1 VVPAAIIGGM
11 TEDLDA
17 RLQAL
22 QASDDVYALI
32 DLGCDLADVGRQID
46 AEWCFRRAADL
57 GDTVGSFNLGN
68 ALVAQQRWA
77 EAVEAYEVAIAG
89 GEADAWRNLGKVL
102 EDLGDLA
109 GAMRAYRGAVEA
121 GDLEGGLQLAFLL
134 REQGERHA
142 AMDVAL
148 EIAAMGDQEAAAV
161 VACWRWCATLDP
173 GLEPD
178 LRAGADHFPAARAD
192 LAQLLRETG
201 REDEARFQ
209 LEKGAKRGEA
219 VAWLPLGNF
228 YADEMQDDE
237 AAEEAYRGGIA
248 AGEAFCHHNLAVLL
262 AERGDVDGAVEQFRL
277 GAAAGDQ
284 LAADALRELEHG

>member
-1 VVPAAIIGGM
+1 M
-11 TEDLDA
+11 TEDLDT
-17 RLQAL
+17 RLRRL

-32 DLGCDLADVGRQID
+32 DLGCDLADVGRQVD

-57 GDTVGSFNLGN
+57 GDTVASFNLGN
-68 ALVAQQRWA
+68 TLVAQQRWA

-142 AMDVAL
+142 AMDVAM

-173 GLEPD
+173 ALEPE

-192 LAQLLRETG
+192 LAHLLRETG
-201 REDEARFQ
+201 RIDEARFV
-209 LEKGAKRGEA
+209 LERGAKRGEA

-228 YADEMQDDE
+228 YADELGDDE
-237 AAEEAYRGGIA
+237 
-248 AGEAFCHHNLAVLL
+248 
-262 AERGDVDGAVEQFRL
+262 AVEQFRL

-284 LAADALRELEHG
+284 LAADALRELERG

>member
-1 VVPAAIIGGM
+1 M
-11 TEDLDA
+11 TEDLDD
-17 RLQAL
+17 RLSRL

-32 DLGCDLADVGRQID
+32 DLGCDLADAGRQTD

-57 GDTVGSFNLGN
+57 GDSVASFNLGN
-68 ALVAQQRWA
+68 ALAAQRRFP
-77 EAVEAYEVAIAG
+77 EAVEAYEVALAAG
-89 GEADAWRNLGKVL
+89 EPDAWRNLGKVL

-109 GAMRAYRGAVEA
+109 GAMRAYRGAVDA

-142 AMDVAL
+142 AMDVAI

-173 GLEPD
+173 ALEPE

-192 LAQLLRETG
+192 LAHLLRDTG
-201 REDEARFQ
+201 RQDEARFV
-209 LEKGAKRGEA
+209 LEKGAKLGEA

-228 YADEMQDDE
+228 YADVMQDDE

-262 AERGDVDGAVEQFRL
+262 AERGDFDGAVEQFRL

-284 LAADALRELEHG
+284 LAAEALRELERG

>member
-1 VVPAAIIGGM
+1 
-11 TEDLDA
+11 
-17 RLQAL
+17 
-22 QASDDVYALI
+22 
-32 DLGCDLADVGRQID
+32 
-46 AEWCFRRAADL
+46 
-57 GDTVGSFNLGN
+57 
-68 ALVAQQRWA
+68 
-77 EAVEAYEVAIAG
+77 
-89 GEADAWRNLGKVL
+89 
-102 EDLGDLA
+102 
-109 GAMRAYRGAVEA
+109 MRAYRGAVEA

-134 REQGERHA
+134 REQGERDA

-173 GLEPD
+173 ALEPE

-192 LAQLLRETG
+192 LAHLLRDSG
-201 REDEARFQ
+201 RKDEARFQ

-248 AGEAFCHHNLAVLL
+248 AGEVHCHHNLAYLL
-262 AERGDVDGAVEQFRL
+262 AERGDLEGAVEQFRL
-277 GAAAGDQ
+277 GAAAGDR
-284 LAADALRELEHG
+284 LAADALRELERG

>member
-1 VVPAAIIGGM
+1 M

-32 DLGCDLADVGRQID
+32 DLGCDLADVGRQTD

-57 GDTVGSFNLGN
+57 GDSVASFNLGN
-68 ALVAQQRWA
+68 ALAAQQRLP
-77 EAVEAYEVAIAG
+77 EAVEAYEIALAA
-89 GEADAWRNLGKVL
+89 GEPDAWRNLAKVL
-102 EDLGDLA
+102 EELGDLS

-134 REQGERHA
+134 REQGERHQ
-142 AMDVAL
+142 AMDVAM

-161 VACWRWCATLDP
+161 VACWRWCATMDP
-173 GLEPD
+173 SLEPE

-192 LAQLLRETG
+192 LAHLLRETG
-201 REDEARFQ
+201 RIDEARFV
-209 LEKGAKRGEA
+209 LERGAKLGEA

-228 YADEMQDDE
+228 YADVMNDDE
-237 AAEEAYRGGIA
+237 AAEEAYRGGLA
-248 AGEAFCHHNLAVLL
+248 AGETFCHHNLAVLL
-262 AERGDVDGAVEQFRL
+262 AERGDFDGAVEQFRL
-277 GAAAGDQ
+277 GAAAGDA
-284 LAADALRELEHG
+284 LAAEALRELERG

>member
-1 VVPAAIIGGM
+1 M

-32 DLGCDLADVGRQID
+32 DLGCDLADVGRQTD

-57 GDTVGSFNLGN
+57 GDSVASFNLGN
-68 ALVAQQRWA
+68 ALAAQQRLP
-77 EAVEAYEVAIAG
+77 EAVEAYEIALAA
-89 GEADAWRNLGKVL
+89 GEPDAWRNLAKVL
-102 EDLGDLA
+102 EELGDLS

-134 REQGERHA
+134 REQGERHQ
-142 AMDVAL
+142 AMDVAR

-161 VACWRWCATLDP
+161 VACWRWCATMDP
-173 GLEPD
+173 ALEPE

-192 LAQLLRETG
+192 LAHLLRETG
-201 REDEARFQ
+201 RIDEARFV
-209 LEKGAKRGEA
+209 LERGAKLGEA

-228 YADEMQDDE
+228 YADVMNDDE
-237 AAEEAYRGGIA
+237 AAEEAYRGGLA
-248 AGEAFCHHNLAVLL
+248 AGETFCHHNLAVLL
-262 AERGDVDGAVEQFRL
+262 AERGDFDGAVEQFRL
-277 GAAAGDQ
+277 GAAAGDA
-284 LAADALRELEHG
+284 LAAEALRELERG